1 MSNNR
6 IRILGI
12 SGSPRIGSTD
22 FAVNEALRYARE
34 KYNAGKGWQ
43 IETDYF
49 SAHKKTIN
57 FCIHCD
63 FCVRKKEGTCVHKD
77 DSLSQEL
84 YPKLIWADAWI
95 IGSPV
100 YQGTVSAQTKAILDR
115 CRALV
120 AKDIHI
126 FKNKVGGA
134 IASGGDRIG
143 GQEPTLKTI
152 IDFYIINL
160 ILPVGG
166 GSFGANLGG
175 TIWSKDKKAEGTK
188 EDEMGLKS
196 VHKMVKRLVKFT
208 MFLKSAKHE

>member
-1 MSNNR
+1 MTNEQ
-6 IRILGI
+6 IKILGI
-12 SGSPRIGSTD
+12 SGSPRKGGSTE

-34 KYNAGKGWQ
+34 KYNA
-43 IETDYF
+43 ETDYF
-49 SAHKKTIN
+49 SAHRKTIN

-63 FCVRKKEGTCVHKD
+63 FCVRKKEGTCIHKD
-77 DSLSQEL
+77 DDISQEL

-100 YQGTVSAQTKAILDR
+100 YQGNVSAQTKAILDR

-126 FKNKVGGA
+126 FANKVGGA
-134 IASGGDRIG
+134 IASGGDRTG
-143 GQEPTLKTI
+143 GQEPTIKTI

-160 ILPVGG
+160 MLPVGG

-175 TIWSKDKKAEGTK
+175 TIWSKDLKAEGTK
-188 EDEMGLKS
+188 EDEEGLKS
-196 VHKMVKRLVKFT
+196 IHKMVKRLAKLT
-208 MFLKSAKHE
+208 IFLRSAKKDE

>member
-1 MSNNR
+1 VNTDR
-6 IRILGI
+6 IKILGI

-22 FAVNEALRYARE
+22 FAVNEALRFARE
-34 KYNAGKGWQ
+34 KYNA
-43 IETDYF
+43 ETDYF
-49 SAHKKTIN
+49 SAHKKIIN

-63 FCVRKKEGTCVHKD
+63 FCVRKKEGKCVHKD
-77 DSLSQEL
+77 DDLSQEL
-84 YPKLIWADAWI
+84 YAKLVWADAWI

-100 YQGTVSAQTKAILDR
+100 YQGNVSAQTKAILDR

-120 AKDIHI
+120 AKDLHI

-143 GQEPTLKTI
+143 GQEPTIKTI

-160 ILPVGG
+160 MLPVGG

-175 TIWSKDKKAEGTK
+175 TIWSKDLKAEGTK
-188 EDEMGLKS
+188 EDEVGLKS
-196 VHKMVKRLVKFT
+196 IHKMVKRLVKLT
-208 MFLKSAKHE
+208 MFLKCAKQEG

>member
-1 MSNNR
+1 MTNDR
-6 IRILGI
+6 IKILGI

-22 FAVNEALRYARE
+22 FAVNEALSYASE
-34 KYNAGKGWQ
+34 KYNV
-43 IETDYF
+43 ETDYF

-63 FCVRKKEGTCVHKD
+63 FCVRKKEGTCIHKD
-77 DSLSQEL
+77 DDVSQEL
-84 YPKLIWADAWI
+84 FQKLLWADAWI

-100 YQGTVSAQTKAILDR
+100 YQGNVSAQTKAILDR

-152 IDFYIINL
+152 LDFYVINEM
-160 ILPVGG
+160 IPVGG

-175 TIWSKDKKAEGTK
+175 TIWSKDQKADGTK
-188 EDEMGLKS
+188 TDEIGLKS
-196 VHKMVKRLVKFT
+196 IHKMVKRLVKLT
-208 MFLKSAKHE
+208 MLIKSTKNEG

>member
-1 MSNNR
+1 MTNDR
-6 IRILGI
+6 IKILGI

-34 KYNAGKGWQ
+34 KYNA
-43 IETDYF
+43 ETDYF

-63 FCVRKKEGTCVHKD
+63 FCVRKKEGTCIHKD
-77 DSLSQEL
+77 DDVSQEL
-84 YPKLIWADAWI
+84 FQKLVWGDAWI

-100 YQGTVSAQTKAILDR
+100 YQGNVSAQTKAILDR

-120 AKDIHI
+120 AKDVHI
-126 FKNKVGGA
+126 FKNKIGGA
-134 IASGGDRIG
+134 IASGGDRTG
-143 GQEPTLKTI
+143 GQEPTIKTI

-160 ILPVGG
+160 MLPVGG

-175 TIWSKDKKAEGTK
+175 TIWSKDLKAEGTK
-188 EDEMGLKS
+188 EDEEGLRS
-196 VHKMVKRLVKFT
+196 IHKMVNRLVKLT
-208 MFLKSAKHE
+208 MLIKRTKNER

>member
-1 MSNNR
+1 MTTDR
-6 IRILGI
+6 IKILGI

-34 KYNAGKGWQ
+34 KYNA
-43 IETDYF
+43 ETDYF

-63 FCVRKKEGTCVHKD
+63 LCVRKKEGNCVHKD
-77 DSLSQEL
+77 DDVSQEL
-84 YPKLIWADAWI
+84 YTKLVWADAWI

-100 YQGTVSAQTKAILDR
+100 YQGNVSAQTKAILDR

-143 GQEPTLKTI
+143 GQEPTIKTI
-152 IDFYIINL
+152 IDFYIINFM
-160 ILPVGG
+160 LPVGG

-175 TIWSKDKKAEGTK
+175 TIWSKDQKAEGTK
-188 EDEMGLKS
+188 EDEVGLKS
-196 VHKMVKRLVKFT
+196 IHKMVKRLVKLT
-208 MFLKSAKHE
+208 MLIKSTKNEG

>member
-1 MSNNR
+1 MSNDR
-6 IRILGI
+6 IKILGI

-34 KYNAGKGWQ
+34 KYNA
-43 IETDYF
+43 ETDYF
-49 SAHKKTIN
+49 SAHKKNISY
-57 FCIHCD
+57 CIHCD
-63 FCVRKKEGTCVHKD
+63 FCVRKKEGTCIHKD
-77 DSLSQEL
+77 DAVSQEL
-84 YPKLIWADAWI
+84 FHKLVWADAWI

-100 YQGTVSAQTKAILDR
+100 YQGNVSAQTKAILDR

-120 AKDIHI
+120 AKDIHV

-143 GQEPTLKTI
+143 GQEPTIKTI
-152 IDFYIINL
+152 IDFYIINFM
-160 ILPVGG
+160 LPVSG

-188 EDEMGLKS
+188 EDEIGLKS
-196 VHKMVKRLVKFT
+196 IHKMVKRLAKLT
-208 MFLKSAKHE
+208 IFLKSAKQEG

>member
-1 MSNNR
+1 MSNDR
-6 IRILGI
+6 IKILGI

-34 KYNAGKGWQ
+34 KFNAQ
-43 IETDYF
+43 TDYF
-49 SAHKKTIN
+49 SVHKKTIN

-63 FCVRKKEGTCVHKD
+63 YCVRKKEGTCTHKD
-77 DSLSQEL
+77 DALSQEL

-100 YQGTVSAQTKAILDR
+100 YQGNVSAQTKAILDR

-143 GQEPTLKTI
+143 GQEPTIKTI
-152 IDFYIINL
+152 IDFYVINEM
-160 ILPVGG
+160 IPVGG

-188 EDEMGLKS
+188 EDEEGLKS
-196 VHKMVKRLVKFT
+196 IHKMVKRLVKLT
-208 MFLKSAKHE
+208 MLLNSTKQEG

>member
-1 MSNNR
+1 MSNDR
-6 IRILGI
+6 IKILGI

-22 FAVNEALRYARE
+22 FAVNEALSYARE
-34 KYNAGKGWQ
+34 KYDV
-43 IETDYF
+43 ETDYF
-49 SAHKKTIN
+49 SAHKKIIN

-63 FCVRKKEGTCVHKD
+63 FCVRKKEGTCIHKD
-77 DSLSQEL
+77 DDVSQEL
-84 YPKLIWADAWI
+84 FQKLVWADAWI

-100 YQGTVSAQTKAILDR
+100 YQGNVSAQTKAILDR

-152 IDFYIINL
+152 LDFYIINEM
-160 ILPVGG
+160 IPIGG

-175 TIWSKDKKAEGTK
+175 TIWSKDQKAEGTK
-188 EDEMGLKS
+188 EDEVGLKS
-196 VHKMVKRLVKFT
+196 IHKMVKRLVKLT
-208 MFLKSAKHE
+208 MLIKSTKNEG

>member
-1 MSNNR
+1 MNNDR
-6 IRILGI
+6 IKILGI

-34 KYNAGKGWQ
+34 KYNA
-43 IETDYF
+43 ETDYF
-49 SAHKKTIN
+49 SAHKKVIN

-63 FCVRKKEGTCVHKD
+63 SCVRKKEGKCIHKD
-77 DSLSQEL
+77 DDVSQEL
-84 YPKLIWADAWI
+84 FQKLLWADAWI

-100 YQGTVSAQTKAILDR
+100 YQGNVSAQTKAILDR

-143 GQEPTLKTI
+143 GQEPTIKTI
-152 IDFYIINL
+152 IDFFIINL

-175 TIWSKDKKAEGTK
+175 TIWSKDRKAEGTK
-188 EDEMGLKS
+188 EDEVGLKS
-196 VHKMVKRLVKFT
+196 IHKMVKRLVKLT
-208 MFLKSAKHE
+208 MLIKSTKNEG